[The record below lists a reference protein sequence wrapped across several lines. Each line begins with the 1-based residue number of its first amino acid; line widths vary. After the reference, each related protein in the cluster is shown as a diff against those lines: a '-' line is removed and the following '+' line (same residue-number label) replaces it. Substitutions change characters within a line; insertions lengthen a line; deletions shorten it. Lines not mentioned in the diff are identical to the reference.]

1 MSGRGCGVETVPNYY
16 ADYNTSVAHD
26 EETRGKNDN
35 NNKKKKK
42 IDHAASLC
50 ALNMQ
55 NNVLLD

>member
-1 MSGRGCGVETVPNYY
+1 MMKKKQ
-16 ADYNTSVAHD
+16 
-26 EETRGKNDN
+26 EEKMTTTT
-35 NNKKKKK
+35 KKKKK